1 MSITKIS
8 SSIMV
13 DSIWI
18 QAIEKA
24 WDNRALLNQPDVQV
38 AIKGV
43 IDALDTGLARVAMP
57 TDNGWQVNEWAKKAV
72 VLYFLIQQMEVME
85 IGKLTFYDKIPL
97 KNNFKELGVRVVP
110 PAVVRYGTC
119 LRPGVILM
127 ASYVNIGAY
136 IGENTM
142 IDIGAAVGSC
152 AQLGKN
158 IHLSAGAAIG
168 GVLEPVQAKP
178 VIIEDGVFIGAKCSI
193 VEGIVVGREAV
204 LGANVTLTASTHIID
219 VTEPGAP
226 KEYRGY
232 IPERAVVIPGSYPK
246 QFPAGQYFVPCALII
261 GKRTS
266 HTDLKVSLNEALR
279 KFDLNI

>member
-1 MSITKIS
+1 MINAT
-8 SSIMV
+8 
-13 DSIWI
+13 WI
-18 QAIEKA
+18 QAIENA
-24 WDNRALLNQPDVQV
+24 WQDRELLSQPDVQH
-38 AIKGV
+38 AIRGV
-43 IDALDTGLARVAMP
+43 IEALDTGLTRIAVS
-57 TDNGWQVNEWAKKAV
+57 TDEGWQVNEWAKKAV
-72 VLYFLIQQMEVME
+72 LLYFLIQQTEIME

-97 KNNFKELGVRVVP
+97 KHNFKELGVRVVP
-110 PAVVRYGTC
+110 PGIVRYGTC
-119 LRPGVILM
+119 LRPGVIIM

-178 VIIEDGVFIGAKCSI
+178 VIVEDGVFIGAKCSV

-204 LGANVTLTASTHIID
+204 LGANVTLTASTHILD
-219 VTEPGAP
+219 VTEPGEP

-232 IPERAVVIPGSYPK
+232 IPERSVVIPGSYSK
-246 QFPAGQYFVPCALII
+246 KFPAGEYAVPCALII
-261 GKRTS
+261 GRRTPN
-266 HTDLKVSLNEALR
+266 TDLKVSLNEVLR
-279 KFDLNI
+279 KFDLNL